1 MTYNII
7 EGQWY
12 GNMKAI
18 ERVKILTEDIDP
30 ETKTAIPRPAQDI
43 VMDILDTYEKLGRSK
58 RRALVRAMRRMHRE

>member
-18 ERVKILTEDIDP
+18 ERVKILTEEEITSGDGNV
-30 ETKTAIPRPAQDI
+30 KMQ
-43 VMDILDTYEKLGRSK
+43 MEKSII
-58 RRALVRAMRRMHRE
+58 

>member
-18 ERVKILTEDIDP
+18 ERVKILTEGGN
-30 ETKTAIPRPAQDI
+30 
-43 VMDILDTYEKLGRSK
+43 YE
-58 RRALVRAMRRMHRE
+58 